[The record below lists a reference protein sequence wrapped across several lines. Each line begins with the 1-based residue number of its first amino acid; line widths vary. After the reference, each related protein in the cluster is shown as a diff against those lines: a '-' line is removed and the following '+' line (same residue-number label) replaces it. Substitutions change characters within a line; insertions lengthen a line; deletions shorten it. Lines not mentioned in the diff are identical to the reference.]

1 MKVYKKI
8 MNGVAFVEKLILV
21 LSTILIVVL
30 TVGNV
35 LSRKILHQSWS
46 FTEELVVAVF
56 VLITLLA
63 AALAAR
69 DGRAGSIFLYC
80 RTVFLRRR
88 EESCWLSTQYLVLPL
103 P

>member
-56 VLITLLA
+56 VLQRSLPVTESW
-63 AALAAR
+63 
-69 DGRAGSIFLYC
+69 SIFLYC

>member
-46 FTEELVVAVF
+46 FTDF
-56 VLITLLA
+56 
-63 AALAAR
+63 
-69 DGRAGSIFLYC
+69 
-80 RTVFLRRR
+80 
-88 EESCWLSTQYLVLPL
+88 LVLKNTIFFALRQMHML
-103 P
+103 PIVKTTC